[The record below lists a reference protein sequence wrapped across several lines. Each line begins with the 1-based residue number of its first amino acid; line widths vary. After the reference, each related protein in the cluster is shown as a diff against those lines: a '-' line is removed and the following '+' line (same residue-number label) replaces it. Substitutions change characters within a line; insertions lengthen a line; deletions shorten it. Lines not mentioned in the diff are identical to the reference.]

1 MENRKAIAMTLEL
14 KPVVE
19 DVSNII
25 SNFKAVSFCFSSKAY
40 LTGLKKTAVKIWQGD
55 SAVSNF

>member
-1 MENRKAIAMTLEL
+1 MEFHTQLSVGNRKAIAMTLEL

-25 SNFKAVSFCFSSKAY
+25 SDFKGISSCFTSEAY
-40 LTGLKKTAVKIWQGD
+40 LAGLTK
-55 SAVSNF
+55 